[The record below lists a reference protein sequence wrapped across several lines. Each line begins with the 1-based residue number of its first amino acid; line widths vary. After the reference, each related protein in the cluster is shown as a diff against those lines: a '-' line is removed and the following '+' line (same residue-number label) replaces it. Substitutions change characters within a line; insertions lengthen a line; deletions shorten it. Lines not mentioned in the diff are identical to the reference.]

1 MAGELA
7 LIGRERRDR
16 MATAC
21 SLELRA
27 TVEPDA
33 AAGLLLEAREMWRAM
48 GEPAGDARAAVA
60 LAACS
65 DGPIAS
71 QLLDEA
77 TATVQRLGARSLSDA
92 IDDARR
98 HLQRLESTPV
108 RIVTLGG
115 LRVFRD
121 GEPVAPTAWQSR
133 KARDLLKL
141 LVSRLGRPVPREQVC
156 EVLWPDEPADR
167 RSSRLSVTLSTL
179 RGVLDP
185 ARAHGADAFV
195 MTDRENVW
203 LDLAA
208 VELDVAQFLAAGQ
221 RALSAP
227 PPAIDALAAAENRY
241 SGEFLDEDPY
251 ADWAVGTREEARAVY
266 LRVARRLAE
275 QLDAVGELDRA
286 GHLYLR
292 LLQRDPYDEAAH
304 LALVRVLDRAGH
316 RGEARRAYRAY
327 SARMDELDVEPA
339 AYPN

>member
-1 MAGELA
+1 
-7 LIGRERRDR
+7 
-16 MATAC
+16 
-21 SLELRA
+21 
-27 TVEPDA
+27 
-33 AAGLLLEAREMWRAM
+33 MWRTM
-48 GEPAGDARAAVA
+48 GEPAGEARAAVA
-60 LAACS
+60 LATRS
-65 DGPIAS
+65 EGPAAT

-77 TATVQRLGARSLSDA
+77 TAIVQRLGARSLSDS

-98 HLQRLESTPV
+98 HLRRLDSTPV
-108 RIVTLGG
+108 RIVALGG
-115 LRVFRD
+115 FRVFRA
-121 GEPVAPTAWQSR
+121 GEPIPPTAWQSR

-156 EVLWPDEPADR
+156 DALWPDEPADR
-167 RSSRLSVTLSTL
+167 RSSRFSVTLSTL

-185 ARAHGADAFV
+185 GRAHGADAFV
-195 MTDRENVW
+195 ATDRENVW
-203 LDLAA
+203 LDLAT
-208 VELDVAQFLAAGQ
+208 VELDVARFLAVGQ
-221 RALSAP
+221 GALSASP
-227 PPAIDALAAAENRY
+227 PSIDALAAAENRY

-275 QLDAVGELDRA
+275 QLDASGELERA

-327 SARMDELDVEPA
+327 SARMGELDVEPA
-339 AYPN
+339 AYPS